1 MHGRMHNGSPAG
13 ATQEKVKG
21 LEQKR
26 ISLGR
31 VETEEMQVSVVETS
45 PDAGGAG

>member
-1 MHGRMHNGSPAG
+1 MHGRMHNGSPTG

-26 ISLGR
+26 NSLGR
-31 VETEEMQVSVVETS
+31 VETGEMWTSAVETS
-45 PDAGGAG
+45 ADAGGLG